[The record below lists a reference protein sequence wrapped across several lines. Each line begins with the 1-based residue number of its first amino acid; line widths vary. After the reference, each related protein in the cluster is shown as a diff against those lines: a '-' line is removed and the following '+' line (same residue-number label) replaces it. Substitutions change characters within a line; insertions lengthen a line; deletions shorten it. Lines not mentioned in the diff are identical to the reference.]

1 MEEAQRLGPT
11 RSTDLRLTRT
21 LEDIGA
27 AVEAED
33 YSSAL
38 QQIDESAEFFV
49 EWGFDVSLDRLEGW
63 LRKLEAHDPDNPW
76 VLYYLAWV
84 WSTQRRHSLAL
95 VTLRRARQRFAALL
109 DPGSEELRRARF
121 LCAMAA
127 GITHEREGLFEAA
140 RGSFDQALELG
151 GFGGGKGELSEDER
165 RWRAH
170 DRSGMFSFWLAAVH
184 LYEEMGLIASLARA
198 YHNLGTKLVDRG
210 EPVPGRRFLEMAA
223 ELKLGAGNQLSL
235 GNTLN
240 SLAHAE
246 RHLGLTERAST
257 HLQQVLD
264 LAERLGHDTLR
275 SYGLNNLAE
284 LRRDEGRFE
293 TAFALY
299 RQSLEIKE
307 RMENTFGLAYT
318 YASQADA
325 FLFAG
330 QSSRARASADQA
342 VDLRVPGP
350 DPVENVRL
358 LSAQARARLADG
370 EDPARLGEK
379 LDELIEELTAFD
391 VKGELAVAHW
401 WRAASLLRLG
411 DLRSAEDSA
420 ARALELASAY
430 RLEHLLVWHVALH
443 PDVLAV
449 ALADPEVG
457 EAARALETLA
467 KSQPRLGPEV
477 APAGG
482 SPRLRGQLFG
492 DLKVFMDD
500 KEVPLWTWRS
510 KKAVTLLGLL
520 LHHRGDPLHRE
531 QAMESLWPEGD
542 PERSSKNLN
551 VALTALRRGL
561 EQVHPRGSSVL
572 ERQGPFYR
580 IAADALESLDVQ
592 EFLAGQVESGRRG
605 QEGDLRGALLQA
617 EEALDLVGGAYLASE
632 PYAEWAVTERA
643 HFDELV
649 IDLRLR
655 AAEWSLELE
664 RFAQAI
670 EHATKA
676 LAIDRLRE
684 RAWSALVRAHG
695 GQGDRAAGLRALEE
709 CRRVL
714 EEELG
719 IEPSAELTGL
729 ASGLRSSA
737 TS

>member
-1 MEEAQRLGPT
+1 MEEAQRLGRTYPAE
-11 RSTDLRLTRT
+11 LRLTRT
-21 LEDIGA
+21 LEEIGA
-27 AVEAED
+27 AVEAGD
-33 YSSAL
+33 FSTAL
-38 QQIDESAEFFV
+38 QRIDESAEFFV
-49 EWGFDVSLDRLEGW
+49 EWGFDVPLDRLEAW
-63 LRKLEAHDPDNPW
+63 LRKLEGYDRDNPW

-95 VTLRRARQRFAALL
+95 VTLKRAEQRFVALL
-109 DPGSEELRRARF
+109 APGSEELRRARF

-127 GITHEREGLFEAA
+127 GITDEREGLFEAA
-140 RGSFDQALELG
+140 RRNFEEAVELG
-151 GFGGGKGELSEDER
+151 GFGPRRTALSEDER
-165 RWRAH
+165 RWTAH
-170 DRSGMFSFWLAAVH
+170 DQSGMLSFWLQAVH
-184 LYEEMGLIASLARA
+184 LYEEIGLTASLARA
-198 YHNLGTKLVDRG
+198 YHNVGTKLIDRG

-257 HLQQVLD
+257 HLQQVLE

-275 SYGLNNLAE
+275 SYALNNLAE
-284 LRRDEGRFE
+284 LHRDEGRFE

-307 RMENTFGLAYT
+307 RMDNTFGLGHT

-325 FLFAG
+325 YLFAG
-330 QSSRARASADQA
+330 QSTRARASAEVA

-350 DPVENVRL
+350 DPVENARL
-358 LSAQARARLADG
+358 LSARARARMADG
-370 EDPARLGEK
+370 ENPGGLGEK
-379 LDELIEELTAFD
+379 LGELIEELTAFD
-391 VKGELAVAHW
+391 VKGELAIAHW

-430 RLEHLLVWHVALH
+430 RLEHLLAWHVALL

-457 EAARALETLA
+457 EVARALEMLVRS
-467 KSQPRLGPEV
+467 KPRLGPQ
-477 APAGG
+477 ATPSPA
-482 SPRLRGQLFG
+482 SPRLRAQLFG
-492 DLKVFMDD
+492 DLRVFIDA

-510 KKAVTLLGLL
+510 KKAVSLLGLL

-542 PERSSKNLN
+542 PERSGKNLN

-580 IAADALESLDVQ
+580 ISPVALESLDIQ
-592 EFLAGQVESGRRG
+592 QFLAAQAEAGRRG
-605 QEGDLRGALLQA
+605 QEGDLLGALLQS
-617 EEALDLVGGAYLASE
+617 EEALELVGGPYLASE
-632 PYAEWAVTERA
+632 PYAEWAATERA
-643 HFDELV
+643 HFEELV

-664 RFAQAI
+664 RFSQAI
-670 EHATKA
+670 EHATRA

-684 RAWSALVRAHG
+684 RAWFALVRAHG
-695 GQGDRAAGLRALEE
+695 GRGDRAAGLRALEE
-709 CRRVL
+709 CKRIL

-719 IEPSAELTGL
+719 IGPSSELTGL
-729 ASGLRSSA
+729 ARTLRG
-737 TS
+737 